1 MTYSITYKY
10 TGEKADKYEFSNS
23 DTSYVRGS
31 TNDQSVRIFSIYGR
45 LSKRNNTG
53 TLTSIKGATSGKEYL
68 TASCTSWTVPLD
80 VAEDLEVTVST
91 D

>member
-23 DTSYVRGS
+23 AYSYVRGS
-31 TNDQSVRIFSIYGR
+31 TDDKTVEIYSSYGTLR
-45 LSKRNNTG
+45 SSYTG
-53 TLTSIKGATSGKEYL
+53 TLTSIKGVTSGKEYL